1 LGIVKNVTRAGE
13 AARDVPRDAA
23 REGERSAMRFIPRQ
37 RIGRKRSTALFE
49 VDSSFVGVEVNEG
62 DELHEADPTIAVR
75 VNLAK
80 QSIRILIPK
89 AVVPNA
95 RPAQTLAEV
104 QRAEPLRAPLAPQH
118 GEEVRKID
126 AARPVRRDAEERDGV
141 RNLTRRERPRTSFA
155 PFWHRERRVARRE
168 EQSLEFAPINLTVS
182 IAIKAIEARAALEV
196 GEVNP
201 HAPEAAEEGKTVH
214 ARRAVRVDAMKEI
227 GNNNGAVMQLGFHT
241 EHHRRGELR
250 CGKLRGVALRS
261 ASDVPLFAGDHR
273 CFVLRACGYSYAVHF
288 DWWAI
293 GAVNL
298 EIGRFFFR
306 IEYRTEFRFPDSQP
320 IARRVVSADSQGPK
334 IISTTSSVAP
344 IDADKHKEKDRV
356 SGVSRKNL
364 RIQASS
370 KVHDSK
376 HVLEHLAVYE
386 VMRERR
392 GI

>member
-1 LGIVKNVTRAGE
+1 MATRNVTTYPDALEALCEDGARNECRLGIVKNVTRAGE

-261 ASDVPLFAGDHR
+261 ASDVALFAGEHR
-273 CFVLRACGYSYAVHF
+273 CFVLRNIACGYSYAVSTPQHRLWLF
-288 DWWAI
+288 C
-293 GAVNL
+293 
-298 EIGRFFFR
+298 
-306 IEYRTEFRFPDSQP
+306 FPF
-320 IARRVVSADSQGPK
+320 
-334 IISTTSSVAP
+334 
-344 IDADKHKEKDRV
+344 
-356 SGVSRKNL
+356 
-364 RIQASS
+364 
-370 KVHDSK
+370 
-376 HVLEHLAVYE
+376 LAFTLLF
-386 VMRERR
+386 
-392 GI
+392 